1 MFHYAHIFNFNPWT
15 LRTCAGLAGLTEA
28 PETAQRTSGTTGAF
42 FKRDVSAAQS
52 ITTENPQN
60 AQHVHAMIRA
70 HYAGA
75 FSQGRTGKPFVKLA
89 KRFEETLTGLALG
102 PPAAIGESVARSLRS
117 ETDKTPTQDR
127 GLSGRGLVA
136 LVRVGRQPSRWV
148 RSCRSWRSCASTL
161 RVAMGRAS
169 RRRMLIGSAVS
180 SQ

>member
-1 MFHYAHIFNFNPWT
+1 
-15 LRTCAGLAGLTEA
+15 
-28 PETAQRTSGTTGAF
+28 
-42 FKRDVSAAQS
+42 
-52 ITTENPQN
+52 
-60 AQHVHAMIRA
+60 MIGA

-89 KRFEETLTGLALG
+89 TRFEETLTGLALG
-102 PPAAIGESVARSLRS
+102 PPAAIGE
-117 ETDKTPTQDR
+117 ER
-127 GLSGRGLVA
+127 GAQPSFGDGRRKIGGVPA
-136 LVRVGRQPSRWV
+136 LVLVGRQPSRWV